1 MKAKELLLT
10 GLLVLLCAMPHVAMA
25 TDTTVT
31 RSYPFESATQK
42 NPHYTVPETV
52 EEGGKTYTLTSVE
65 YEVKA
70 HREPVTVVRTIVT
83 GDPGEYPKE
92 ITETVDGAS
101 RTLTA
106 QTPTWATGES
116 RRVMQEYASEAEV
129 PQSLTVDGVR
139 LPLASVTAGTKT
151 EAFSAPAVF
160 RSPNPASG
168 LYTIGDTVVTVGDG
182 PLWDGWQT
190 VMTEYL
196 GLSGSSYT
204 LTSGSWDGDWG
215 ADGSGY
221 VRTAIYTGTR
231 QTPTWTATYQTEPEY
246 TAEITY
252 TDSQYPDGLYEME
265 AVATYTVQETGGT
278 LKTILKV
285 GAGVLVVALAA
296 AALIFMLRK
305 KNNKNKDEEES
316 EV

>member
-1 MKAKELLLT
+1 MKVKELLLT
-10 GLLVLLCAMPHVAMA
+10 GLLVLLCAMPNVAMA
-25 TDTTVT
+25 ADTTVT
-31 RSYPFESATQK
+31 RSYPFESATQE

-65 YEVKA
+65 YEMKA

-83 GDPGEYPKE
+83 GDPGDYPKQ
-92 ITETVDGAS
+92 ITETVDGTS

-116 RRVMQEYASEAEV
+116 RTVMQEYASESEV

-160 RSPNPASG
+160 QTSNPASR
-168 LYTIGDTVVTVGDG
+168 LYAIGDTVVTVGDA
-182 PLWDGWQT
+182 PLWDGWQA
-190 VMTEYL
+190 VMTAYL
-196 GLSGSSYT
+196 SLSGSSYT
-204 LTSGSWDGDWG
+204 LTGGSWDGDFQQEG
-215 ADGSGY
+215 DNY
-221 VRTAIYTGTR
+221 TRMAIYTGTR
-231 QTPTWTATYQTEPEY
+231 QTPVWTATYQTEPEY

-265 AVATYTVQETGGT
+265 AVATYTIQDTGSA
-278 LKTILKV
+278 LETILKV

-305 KNNKNKDEEES
+305 KNNKKTDEES

>member
-10 GLLVLLCAMPHVAMA
+10 GLLVLLCAMPNVAMA
-25 TDTTVT
+25 ADTTVT
-31 RSYPFESATQK
+31 RSYPFESATQE

-52 EEGGKTYTLTSVE
+52 EEGGKTYTLASVE
-65 YEVKA
+65 YEVKE

-83 GDPGEYPKE
+83 GDPNDYPKE
-92 ITETVDGAS
+92 ITETLDGAS

-116 RRVMQEYASEAEV
+116 RTVMQEYASESEV

-160 RSPNPASG
+160 QTSNPASR
-168 LYTIGDTVVTVGDG
+168 LYAIGDTVVTVGDD
-182 PLWDGWQT
+182 PLWDGWQA

-196 GLSGSSYT
+196 GLSGGSYT
-204 LTSGSWDGDWG
+204 LTGGSWDGDFQQEG
-215 ADGSGY
+215 DNY
-221 VRTAIYTGTR
+221 TRMAIYTGTR
-231 QTPTWTATYQTEPEY
+231 QTPVWTATYQTEPEY

-265 AVATYTVQETGGT
+265 AVATYTIQDTGSV
-278 LKTILKV
+278 LEAILKV

-296 AALIFMLRK
+296 ATLIFMLRK
-305 KNNKNKDEEES
+305 KNNKKTDEES

>member
-1 MKAKELLLT
+1 
-10 GLLVLLCAMPHVAMA
+10 MPNVAMA
-25 TDTTVT
+25 ADTTVT
-31 RSYPFESATQK
+31 RSYPFESATQE

-52 EEGGKTYTLTSVE
+52 EEGGKTYTLASVE
-65 YEVKA
+65 YEVKE

-83 GDPGEYPKE
+83 GDPNDYPKE
-92 ITETVDGAS
+92 ITETLDGAS

-116 RRVMQEYASEAEV
+116 RTVMQEYASESEV

-139 LPLASVTAGTKT
+139 LPLVSVTAGTKT

-160 RSPNPASG
+160 QTSNPASR
-168 LYTIGDTVVTVGDG
+168 LYAIGDTVVTVGDD
-182 PLWDGWQT
+182 PLWDGWQA

-196 GLSGSSYT
+196 GLSGGSYT
-204 LTSGSWDGDWG
+204 LTGGSWDGDFQQEG
-215 ADGSGY
+215 DNY
-221 VRTAIYTGTR
+221 TRMAIYTGTR
-231 QTPTWTATYQTEPEY
+231 QTPVWTATYQTEPEY

-265 AVATYTVQETGGT
+265 AVATYTIQDTGSA
-278 LKTILKV
+278 LEAILKV

-296 AALIFMLRK
+296 ATLIFMLRK
-305 KNNKNKDEEES
+305 KNNKKTDEES

>member
-1 MKAKELLLT
+1 MKVKELLLA
-10 GLLVLLCAMPHVAMA
+10 GLLVLLCAMPNVAMA
-25 TDTTVT
+25 ADTTVT
-31 RSYPFESATQK
+31 RSYPFESATQE

-65 YEVKA
+65 YKMKA

-83 GDPGEYPKE
+83 GDPGDYPKQ
-92 ITETVDGAS
+92 ITETVDGTS

-116 RRVMQEYASEAEV
+116 RTVMQEYASESEV

-160 RSPNPASG
+160 QTSNPASR
-168 LYTIGDTVVTVGDG
+168 LYAIGDTVVTVGDA
-182 PLWDGWQT
+182 PLWDGWQV
-190 VMTEYL
+190 VMTAYL

-204 LTSGSWDGDWG
+204 LTGGSWDGDFQQEG
-215 ADGSGY
+215 DNY
-221 VRTAIYTGTR
+221 TRMAIYTGTR
-231 QTPTWTATYQTEPEY
+231 QTPVWTATYQTEPEY

-265 AVATYTVQETGGT
+265 AVATYTIQDTGSA
-278 LKTILKV
+278 LETILKV

-296 AALIFMLRK
+296 AALVFMLRK
-305 KNNKNKDEEES
+305 KNNKKTDEES

>member
-1 MKAKELLLT
+1 MKVKELLLT
-10 GLLVLLCAMPHVAMA
+10 GLLVLLCAMPNVAMA
-25 TDTTVT
+25 ADATVT
-31 RSYPFESATQK
+31 HSYTFESATQE
-42 NPHYTVPETV
+42 NPYYTVPETL

-65 YEVKA
+65 YEMKA

-83 GDPGEYPKE
+83 GDPNDYPKE

-231 QTPTWTATYQTEPEY
+231 QTPAWTATYQTEPEY